1 VAAATAVGAA
11 AAVAVC
17 CWLLLELLFAVA
29 VCWSCCWSC
38 CWLLLEL
45 LFAVAVCWS
54 CCWSCC
60 SLFAV
65 AVCCCC
71 LLELLFAVCCC
82 CLLLLLLELLFAVAV
97 GVIVFLKQVLQTL
110 SDRAGAPITASRGI
124 FPGSHRVEDHVFQ
137 KSSIETTSERGIRVG
152 GIPGALFKLLF

>member
-1 VAAATAVGAA
+1 MLKK
-11 AAVAVC
+11 
-17 CWLLLELLFAVA
+17 LLPLLFAVR
-29 VCWSCCWSC
+29 
-38 CWLLLEL
+38 LL
-45 LFAVAVCWS
+45 AVAVG
-54 CCWSCC
+54 
-60 SLFAV
+60 V

-71 LLELLFAVCCC
+71 WGH
-82 CLLLLLLELLFAVAV
+82 CL
-97 GVIVFLKQVLQTL
+97 FLKQVLQTL